1 MSAPGDDSDTD
12 ALLARANRLLARHR
26 APSGEVPTLHAA
38 VPAAPAGDDGIPVL
52 TDVIAA
58 GTPPAAGAA
67 LPPDLDRA
75 VEQALA
81 SVTLDPAQRDQVRR
95 TLEETLYAQMKKLRP
110 QGGSPQ
116 APDDGPAEG
125 TDRSKPPV

>member
-26 APSGEVPTLHAA
+26 APSGEVPTLCVAA
-38 VPAAPAGDDGIPVL
+38 PATPAGDDGIPVL
-52 TDVIAA
+52 TDVIET
-58 GTPPAAGAA
+58 GRQPGAV
-67 LPPDLDRA
+67 LSPDIDRA

-95 TLEETLYAQMKKLRP
+95 TLEQTLYAQMQKLRP
-110 QGGSPQ
+110 QNGTPH
-116 APDDGPAEG
+116 APDSNPAEG
-125 TDRSKPPV
+125 TDDSKPPV